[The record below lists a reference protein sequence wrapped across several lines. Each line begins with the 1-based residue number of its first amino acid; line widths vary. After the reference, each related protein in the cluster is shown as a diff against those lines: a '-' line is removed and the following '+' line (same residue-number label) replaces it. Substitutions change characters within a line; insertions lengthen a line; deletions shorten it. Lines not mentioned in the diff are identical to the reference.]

1 MQVQIPGLGRPL
13 EEGIA
18 TNSSILAWRI
28 PWTEHKV
35 AKELDM
41 TEATEQAACMKT
53 LEERISTRQ
62 LEDSFMEGKTSEY
75 GFKRQRRLKDHHM
88 HYMEKERTGQRKQ
101 NSFVCELYVC
111 TW

>member
-13 EEGIA
+13 EEGTA

-41 TEATEQAACMKT
+41 TEATEQAACMRT

-62 LEDSFMEGKTSEY
+62 LEDSFMEGRTSEY
-75 GFKRQRRLKDHHM
+75 GFKRQGRLKDHHM
-88 HYMEKERTGQRKQ
+88 HYMEKERTGHRKQ
-101 NSFVCELYVC
+101 NPFVCELYVC

>member
-1 MQVQIPGLGRPL
+1 MGSPL

-18 TNSSILAWRI
+18 THSSILAQKI

-41 TEATEQAACMKT
+41 TEATEHAACVRT

-62 LEDSFMEGKTSEY
+62 LEDSFMEGRTCEY
-75 GFKRQRRLKDHHM
+75 GFKRERRLKDHHM
-88 HYMEKERTGQRKQ
+88 HYMEKERA
-101 NSFVCELYVC
+101 
-111 TW
+111 